1 MPVKKIFILVL
12 LVCLCCFAHGQV
24 DTLPSKKRKSS
35 VIAGTAICFSGG
47 FYLLYQSWYKPYSV
61 GRFHFFNDAEEWRGM
76 DKIGHAVSASLLF
89 DQFADFATYSG
100 FTEKQTNWYAF
111 GSSMVFLSAIECM
124 DGFSDGWGFSVSDYT
139 ANLVGTSYS
148 FLKRNSRNRH
158 WPTLKYSW
166 KPGALSKAR
175 PELLGYSIPER
186 MLKNYNEQTY
196 WLSFPLKLFFSKS
209 PRWLCVAAGYTA
221 NGMLGA
227 RANSWTSTSG
237 VVYDNT
243 NIERY
248 SALKLSLDIDLLALP
263 LKKKWQRKLLGIVRW
278 IKIPAPGIEVRPSTN
293 KGVSL
298 FLW

>member
-24 DTLPSKKRKSS
+24 DTLPAKKRKSS

-139 ANLVGTSYS
+139 ANLVGTSCS

-209 PRWLCVAAGYTA
+209 PRWLCIAAGYTA

-237 VVYDNT
+237 IVYDYT